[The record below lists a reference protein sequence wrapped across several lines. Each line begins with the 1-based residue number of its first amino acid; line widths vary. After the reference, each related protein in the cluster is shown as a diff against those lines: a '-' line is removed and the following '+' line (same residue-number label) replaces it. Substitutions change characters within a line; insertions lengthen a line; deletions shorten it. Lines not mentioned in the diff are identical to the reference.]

1 MKLLL
6 PKVIVDCERMKYPFT
21 GLYEYCKNLCN
32 ALVLEAENGQQLS
45 FYVRESEFGF
55 LGEGFQYVKQKS
67 LHKFVLPP
75 TKKFDVWHATY
86 QGTMYFPYSR
96 KIKVVL
102 TVHDINF
109 MHEAD
114 RSVSKKQK
122 ELKKLQDK
130 IDRSD
135 FIVAISHFVLDDLK
149 KNLNLE
155 GKRTVVIYNGC
166 TIDQNWT
173 PTQDSKFVQYDYE
186 YIFTIGTIIDK
197 KNFHVIPTL
206 LVGNELHLIIAGIV
220 QSQAYYA
227 EIILE
232 AKKNGV
238 EDRIHFIGTISDEVK
253 NWHYQNC
260 KAFIFTSLM
269 EGFGL
274 PVIEAMHFGKPVFL
288 SKCTS
293 LPEIGGEQAYYFES
307 FNPVSMQEDFK
318 KGMEDYQENP
328 IEKSL
333 LIRERA
339 AMFSWKHAAIKYLEV
354 YQSLIDSY

>member
-32 ALVLEAENGQQLS
+32 ALILEAENGQLLS

-232 AKKNGV
+232 AKKMV
-238 EDRIHFIGTISDEVK
+238 WKIG
-253 NWHYQNC
+253 
-260 KAFIFTSLM
+260 FTSLAQSQM
-269 EGFGL
+269 RLKTGIIKIARHL
-274 PVIEAMHFGKPVFL
+274 
-288 SKCTS
+288 S
-293 LPEIGGEQAYYFES
+293 LP
-307 FNPVSMQEDFK
+307 
-318 KGMEDYQENP
+318 
-328 IEKSL
+328 
-333 LIRERA
+333 
-339 AMFSWKHAAIKYLEV
+339 H
-354 YQSLIDSY
+354 